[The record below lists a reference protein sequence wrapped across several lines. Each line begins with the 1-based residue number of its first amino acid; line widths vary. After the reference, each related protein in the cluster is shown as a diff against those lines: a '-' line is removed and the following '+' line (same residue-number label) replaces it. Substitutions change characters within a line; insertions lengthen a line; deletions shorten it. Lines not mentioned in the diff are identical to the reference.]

1 MAVIKKANESASKV
15 VVGGNDY
22 PDAKVL
28 RVTIPATEQDTQP
41 VQIGLNFKLFL
52 IPRDQEVL
60 VVEPLIDVLRNGV
73 QKKYKNKGGELI
85 EYDAPAYPYQVM
97 GEA

>member
-1 MAVIKKANESASKV
+1 MATIHKASGGDSKI
-15 VVGGNDY
+15 VVGGKDY

-60 VVEPLIDVLRNGV
+60 VVEPLIDVLRAAV
-73 QKKYKNKGGELI
+73 QKKYKNQGGELI
-85 EYDAPAYPYQVM
+85 EYDAPTYPYQVL